1 MVAEISQATTP
12 PSGPTRLAAS
22 MVWLPAPQ
30 AKSRT
35 RIPGR
40 MPAASRSVSVAVDSP
55 AENMCSHFAQPGAAF
70 SQVWRSSD
78 FNASAISDACFS
90 DCIANPPEAVRTF
103 RWIACSRMTKHII
116 SRHAVSVRDVRFT
129 SESGD
134 LLGRTKCL
142 LSGRQRH
149 SNYSMI
155 SCSLCLFPIV
165 GMPSDKN
172 QHDEKPNHIGDR
184 HMPTVAKPGTDRLCL
199 RILV

>member
-1 MVAEISQATTP
+1 MVTEISQATTP

-35 RIPGR
+35 RIPVR
-40 MPAASRSVSVAVDSP
+40 IPAASRSVSVAVDNP
-55 AENMCSHFAQPGAAF
+55 AENICSHFAHPGAAF

-78 FNASAISDACFS
+78 FKTSAVSEPCFS
-90 DCIANPPEAVRTF
+90 DCIASPPKSYALS
-103 RWIACSRMTKHII
+103 AGCSRMTKHII
-116 SRHAVSVRDVRFT
+116 SRHAVSLREVRFT
-129 SESGD
+129 TESGD
-134 LLGRTKCL
+134 LLVRTKCP

-155 SCSLCLFPIV
+155 SCGLCLFPIV

-172 QHDEKPNHIGDR
+172 QHDEKPNHVGDR